1 MRCSHAK
8 AFAVAICIMHFADGT
23 FLVALNR
30 ENFGPLPQEGE
41 GTAWVFLW
49 LRTLNGF
56 HA

>member
-1 MRCSHAK
+1 
-8 AFAVAICIMHFADGT
+8 MHFADGT